1 MKRFCFCIL
10 LSVFITS
17 IHAQNYLDLVK
28 FSYSNTNSNKFL
40 NSAEKT
46 SIEEFKLQLNFPI
59 VLTEKNTL
67 LTGLNS
73 KKFRL
78 QLDPDITDNFNFY
91 FIGLE
96 LGIHQVYSEK
106 WAATYF
112 VFPGIA
118 SELYNISKRDY
129 QIGLLALFNYTK
141 RKNLKYKFG
150 LYGHTELYG
159 PLIVPLLGLYYTSTN
174 QQWEFDLNLP
184 IMVEINYKL
193 SDKLTIGTNFDG
205 LGSTYNFNK
214 SFSIS
219 ESAYLAKTSNELFTF
234 LRFQLDK
241 SIFLKVSAGYSF
253 FRKFNVYDKNDKV
266 NLSIASIYFGDD
278 RVPLNTKFK
287 DGAIFKLELIYRK
300 HFD

>member
-1 MKRFCFCIL
+1 MKRL
-10 LSVFITS
+10 YLFIVLGLFIAN

-28 FSYSNTNSNKFL
+28 FSYSNTHSNKFL

-46 SIEEFKLQLNFPI
+46 SIEEFKLQLNFPV
-59 VLTEKNTL
+59 VLDQKNTL

-78 QLDPDITDNFNFY
+78 QLDPDLAENFNFY

-112 VFPGIA
+112 LFPGIA
-118 SELYNISKRDY
+118 SDLHTISKRDY

-141 RKNLKYKFG
+141 RKNLRYKFG

-184 IMVEINYKL
+184 IMVEINYNI
-193 SDKLTIGTNFDG
+193 SNNLTIGTNFDG

-219 ESAYLAKTSNELFTF
+219 ENPYLAKTSNELFAF
-234 LRFQLDK
+234 SRFQLDK
-241 SIFLKVSAGYSF
+241 SIFLKISAGYSF
-253 FRKFNVYDKNDKV
+253 FRTFKIYDKNDKV
-266 NLSIASIYFGDD
+266 DLSVASIYLGDE
-278 RVPLNTKFK
+278 RKPLNTKFK
-287 DGAIFKLELIYRK
+287 DGAIFKLELIYRI